1 MFLVLFFSQRTYYFL
16 KFFVC
21 KLSSYLE
28 GKALW
33 EEALQSC
40 SPVRRAGLVNR
51 AQVMVIL
58 VAHNVILLDTYNS
71 LVSDALSPSI
81 HSCFSFFYLF

>member
-21 KLSSYLE
+21 RLSSYLE

-71 LVSDALSPSI
+71 LVSDAL
-81 HSCFSFFYLF
+81 LDNV